1 MPPLAKTKI
10 VFCEKAVLFMDSI
23 WMENIK
29 LPEFPEL
36 KSDKKTD
43 ILIIGGGIT
52 GILCA
57 HFLKERGAG

>member
-1 MPPLAKTKI
+1 MPPLAKTTI
-10 VFCEKAVLFMDSI
+10 VFCEKAVFFMDSI

-52 GILCA
+52 GIL
-57 HFLKERGAG
+57 